1 MKSVWEVAPQHVGD
15 FTMFQVYRLKDID
28 KPDTEDNRECK
39 DKLYHNRDLAQKEAN
54 ALNDQVMR
62 EYWKGC
68 LK

>member
-1 MKSVWEVAPQHVGD
+1 MKSDYMVEHVFKDGRV
-15 FTMFQVYRLKDID
+15 QYAVYRLKDID
-28 KPDTEDNRECK
+28 KPDTEENRECK
-39 DKLYHNRDLAQKEAN
+39 EKLYHNRDLAQKEAD